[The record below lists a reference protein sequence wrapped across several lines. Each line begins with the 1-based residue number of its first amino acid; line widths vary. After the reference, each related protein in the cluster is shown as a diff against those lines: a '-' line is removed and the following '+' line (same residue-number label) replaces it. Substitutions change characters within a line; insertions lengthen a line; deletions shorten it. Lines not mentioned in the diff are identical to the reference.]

1 MHIVKSDRSNKISAS
16 ASTTIDEYL
25 MDDGDISGAIA
36 EIHGRYPEKGF
47 VRNEV
52 FKELVYVLSG
62 TGKIEV
68 DGKEFQFSEGDT
80 LLILAGE
87 KYYWE
92 GNFRIFM
99 ATTPKFDP
107 KNHKI
112 I

>member
-1 MHIVKSDRSNKISAS
+1 
-16 ASTTIDEYL
+16 
-25 MDDGDISGAIA
+25 MDNQDISGAVA

-62 TGKIEV
+62 SGKIEV
-68 DGKEFQFSEGDT
+68 DGKEFQFSQGDV
-80 LLILAGE
+80 LLLLPGE

-92 GNFRIFM
+92 GKLKIFM
-99 ATTPKFDP
+99 VTAPKFDP
-107 KNHKI
+107 KQHKI